1 LKSIWLGA
9 LATIRARVTEENF
22 ATYFAPLRFAAR
34 GGDGPTDVLTL
45 EVGDPFFRDW
55 VELHYQDLIEQ
66 AVATAAGH
74 PLRVVIS
81 LGEAPAEQRSSAPE
95 PIAPDLEALPRIV
108 ATSDAPRPD
117 ESHTF
122 PLNPHYTFESYVVG
136 PNNEM
141 ACAACSSVAHQ
152 PGRAFNPLFI
162 YGGTGLGKT
171 HLLQAVAHRILA
183 NEPRTRVVYLSAEEF
198 TNQVI
203 KSISRQR
210 MDVFRQRFRNNCDV
224 LLIDDVHVL
233 SGKERT
239 QEEFFHTFNALHAAQ
254 KQIIL
259 TSDRTPQEIQHLE
272 ERLRS
277 RFQWGLITDVK
288 APQFETRVAILQRK
302 AEREGIHL
310 PDDVAF
316 YLARLVQ
323 ANVRELEGA
332 LTRLAAYASFHHRAL
347 TVAYAKDALKDVLDN
362 RSRALTI
369 DAILKMVAEHYDV
382 KIADLRGGRRHRA
395 IAHPRSVAM
404 YLCRKHTQ
412 ASFPQIGK
420 GFGGKDHSTV
430 LAACRKIDEAMR
442 EDPGLRG
449 DIESI
454 ERRFPA

>member
-1 LKSIWLGA
+1 MKSIWLEA
-9 LATIRARVTEENF
+9 LAAIRARVTEENF
-22 ATYFAPLRFAAR
+22 ATYFAPLRWVSAQ
-34 GGDGPTDVLTL
+34 GDVLKL
-45 EVGDPFFRDW
+45 VVSDPFFRDW
-55 VELHYQDLIEQ
+55 VQLHYQDLIEQ
-66 AVATAAGH
+66 AASAAAGR
-74 PLRVVIS
+74 PMRVVMDI
-81 LGEAPAEQRSSAPE
+81 GATVEPQPALPPE
-95 PIAPDLEALPRIV
+95 PEV
-108 ATSDAPRPD
+108 ADEPMIRVSAGTDAPRPD
-117 ESHTF
+117 ESATF
-122 PLNPHYTFESYVVG
+122 PLNPHYTFETYVVG

-141 ACAACSSVAHQ
+141 ARAACASVARQ

-171 HLLQAVAHRILA
+171 HLLQAVAHHILA
-183 NEPRTRVVYLSAEEF
+183 QEPRTRVVYLSAEEF

-210 MDVFRQRFRNNCDV
+210 MDTFRQRFRNNCDV
-224 LLIDDVHVL
+224 LLVDDVHVL

-239 QEEFFHTFNALHAAQ
+239 QEEFFHTFNALHAGQ

-302 AEREGIHL
+302 AERDGIHL
-310 PDDVAF
+310 PDEVAF
-316 YLARLVQ
+316 YLARLVH

-347 TVAYAKDALKDVLDN
+347 TVAYAKDALKDVLDH
-362 RSRALTI
+362 RTRALTI
-369 DAILKMVAEHYDV
+369 DAILKMVAEHYDIKV
-382 KIADLRGGRRHRA
+382 ADLRGDRRHRA
-395 IAHPRSVAM
+395 VAHPRSVAM
-404 YLCRKHTQ
+404 YLCRKHIQ
-412 ASFPQIGK
+412 ASYPQIGK

-430 LAACRKIDEAMR
+430 LAACRKIDEALR
-442 EDPGLRG
+442 EDAALRG

>member
-1 LKSIWLGA
+1 MKAIWDEA
-9 LATIRARVTEENF
+9 LSAIRARVTGENF
-22 ATYFAPLRFAAR
+22 ATYFAPLRFV
-34 GGDGPTDVLTL
+34 GTTGDEVQL
-45 EVGDPFFRDW
+45 EVADPFFRDW
-55 VELHYQDLIEQ
+55 VKLHYQDLLNEAVSQ
-66 AVATAAGH
+66 ASGQ
-74 PLRVVIS
+74 PMRVVLAIREATVEPRA
-81 LGEAPAEQRSSAPE
+81 LPAPAEESPE
-95 PIAPDLEALPRIV
+95 DSMESMPRVITASEGPRASEAH
-108 ATSDAPRPD
+108 AF
-117 ESHTF
+117 F
-122 PLNPHYTFESYVVG
+122 PLNPHYTFDSYVVG

-141 ACAACSSVAHQ
+141 ACAACSSVARQ

-183 NEPRTRVVYLSAEEF
+183 ADPHARVVYVSAEEF

-210 MDVFRQRFRNNCDV
+210 MDAFRERFRGNCDV
-224 LLIDDVHVL
+224 LLVDDVHVL

-239 QEEFFHTFNALHAAQ
+239 QEEFFYTFNALHAAQ

-259 TSDRTPQEIQHLE
+259 TSDKTPQEIQHLE

-302 AEREGIHL
+302 AERDGIHL
-310 PDDVAF
+310 PDEVAF
-316 YLARLVQ
+316 YLARLVH

-347 TVAYAKDALKDVLDN
+347 TVAYAKEALKDVLDG
-362 RSRALTI
+362 RARTLTI
-369 DAILKMVAEHYDV
+369 DTILKMVAEHYDLKV
-382 KIADLRGGRRHRA
+382 ADLRGSRRQRSV
-395 IAHPRSVAM
+395 AHPRSVAM

-412 ASFPQIGK
+412 SSYPQIGR

-430 LAACRKIDEAMR
+430 LAACRKIDLAMG
-442 EDPGLRG
+442 DDAALRG

-454 ERRFPA
+454 ERKFPL

>member
-1 LKSIWLGA
+1 MKAIWDEA
-9 LATIRARVTEENF
+9 LSAIRSRVTGENF
-22 ATYFAPLRFAAR
+22 ATYFAPLRFVSTV
-34 GGDGPTDVLTL
+34 GDEVQL
-45 EVGDPFFRDW
+45 EVADPFFRDW
-55 VELHYQDLIEQ
+55 VKLHYQDLLNE
-66 AVATAAGH
+66 AVSQTAGQ
-74 PLRVVIS
+74 PMRVVLAIRELTVEPRPAPAPELEPEDS
-81 LGEAPAEQRSSAPE
+81 IEAMPRVVTVSEAPRHDEGSSF
-95 PIAPDLEALPRIV
+95 
-108 ATSDAPRPD
+108 
-117 ESHTF
+117 F
-122 PLNPHYTFESYVVG
+122 PLNPHYTFDTYVVG

-141 ACAACSSVAHQ
+141 ACAACSSVARQ

-183 NEPRTRVVYLSAEEF
+183 QDPGARLVYVSAEEF

-210 MDVFRQRFRNNCDV
+210 MDAFRERFRGNCDV
-224 LLIDDVHVL
+224 LLVDDVHVL

-239 QEEFFHTFNALHAAQ
+239 QEEFFYTFNALHAAQ

-259 TSDRTPQEIQHLE
+259 TSDKTPQEIQHLE

-277 RFQWGLITDVK
+277 RFNWGLITDVK

-302 AEREGIHL
+302 AERDGIHL
-310 PDDVAF
+310 PDEVAF
-316 YLARLVQ
+316 YLARLVH

-347 TVAYAKDALKDVLDN
+347 TVAYAKEALKDVLD
-362 RSRALTI
+362 SRARTLTI
-369 DAILKMVAEHYDV
+369 DTILKMVAEHYDLKV
-382 KIADLRGGRRHRA
+382 ADLRGSRRQRSV
-395 IAHPRSVAM
+395 AHPRSVAM

-412 ASFPQIGK
+412 SSYPQIGR

-430 LAACRKIDEAMR
+430 LAACRKIDLAMT
-442 EDPGLRG
+442 EDAGLRG

-454 ERRFPA
+454 ERKFPL